1 MAEGH
6 GAAGDKD
13 GRGRRRHK
21 RCLAEGADWQDAFK
35 HLLRAATLSSFIDAL
50 QKSSTRQ
57 NKIIRVSCIAVS
69 FRVIVAK
76 KHYQIIKIPL
86 FQSVAFFLTSN

>member
-35 HLLRAATLSSFIDAL
+35 HLLRAATLSNVERGKRVLSVIG
-50 QKSSTRQ
+50 SSIESKER
-57 NKIIRVSCIAVS
+57 KLSACIA
-69 FRVIVAK
+69 
-76 KHYQIIKIPL
+76 H
-86 FQSVAFFLTSN
+86 